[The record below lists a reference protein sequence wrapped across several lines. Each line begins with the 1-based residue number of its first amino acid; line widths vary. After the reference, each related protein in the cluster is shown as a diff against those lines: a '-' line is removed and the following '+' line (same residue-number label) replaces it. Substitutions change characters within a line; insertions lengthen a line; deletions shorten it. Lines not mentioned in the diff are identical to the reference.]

1 MFTCSG
7 VKNKDLLFKE
17 DSVKNFE
24 DIQQFIKNCGNKFK
38 LVVCQANDPYILQA
52 IEAVRKEGFI
62 EPILV
67 GFRDEIEDAARS
79 AGVSLSQYEI
89 QHELRKSDIARK
101 AVKMVANNEA
111 DILMKGQ
118 VRTGEILREVLNREN
133 NLNIGRILSTLQVF
147 QHPLFDRFF
156 FLIHAS
162 LNIVPDLKQKQDIVQ
177 NVINFVKNLGVDK
190 PIVAILSPVE
200 TVNPSIQET
209 LDAACLSKM
218 ADRGTIKG
226 GRVEGPLALDNA
238 LFPEAA
244 ERKGIKSPYAGHAD
258 ILVAQDLNSADIL
271 YKSLTFFGQAEA
283 ASILIGARVPI
294 VMTSRADSIKTM
306 INSIILGLYSSFR

>member
-1 MFTCSG
+1 M
-7 VKNKDLLFKE
+7 
-17 DSVKNFE
+17 KNFE
-24 DIQQFIKNCGNKFK
+24 DILQFIRNCGSKFR

-52 IEAVRKEGFI
+52 VEVIRKEGFI

-67 GFRDEIEDAARS
+67 GFRDEIEAA
-79 AGVSLSQYEI
+79 AKEGGVALSKYEI
-89 QHELRKSDIARK
+89 QHEIRKSDIARK

-118 VRTGEILREVLNREN
+118 VRTGEILREVLNKEN
-133 NLNIGRILSTLQVF
+133 NLNIGRILSTLQAF
-147 QHPLFDRFF
+147 QHHLFERFF

-177 NVINFVKNLGVDK
+177 NVINFVRNMGIDK

-218 ADRGTIKG
+218 AERGTIKG

-258 ILVAQDLNSADIL
+258 VLVAQDLNSADIL
-271 YKSLTFFGQAEA
+271 YKCLTFFGQAEA

-294 VMTSRADSIKTM
+294 IMTSRADSVKTM
-306 INSIILGLYSSFR
+306 INSIILGLYSGYR

>member
-1 MFTCSG
+1 LLLI
-7 VKNKDLLFKE
+7 KQKKDTLIIKE
-17 DSVKNFE
+17 RNMKTFE
-24 DIQQFIKNCGNKFK
+24 DILQFIKNCGNVFK

-52 IEAVRKEGFI
+52 VETIRQQGLI

-67 GFRDEIEDAARS
+67 GFRDEIENAAET
-79 AGVSLSQYEI
+79 ADISLMEYTI
-89 QHELRKSDIARK
+89 RHVVKKSDIARQ
-101 AVKMVANNEA
+101 AVRLVANNEA

-118 VRTGEILREVLNREN
+118 VRTGEILREVLSKEN
-133 NLNIGRILSTLQVF
+133 NLNIGRILSTLQAF
-147 QHPLFDRFF
+147 QHKLFDRFF

-177 NVINFVKNLGVDK
+177 NVINFVKNMGIDK

-200 TVNPSIQET
+200 TVNPSIQDT
-209 LDAACLSKM
+209 IDAACLSKM
-218 ADRGTIKG
+218 AERGTIKG

-244 ERKGIKSPYAGHAD
+244 KRKGIKSPYAGHAD

-271 YKSLTFFGQAEA
+271 YKSLTFLADAKA
-283 ASILIGARVPI
+283 ASILIGAKVPI
-294 VMTSRADSIKTM
+294 IMTSRADSVKTM
-306 INSIILGLYSSFR
+306 VNSIILGLYSCYR

>member
-1 MFTCSG
+1 M
-7 VKNKDLLFKE
+7 
-17 DSVKNFE
+17 KNFD
-24 DIQQFIKNCGNKFK
+24 DILQFIRNCGNKFR
-38 LVVCQANDPYILQA
+38 LVVCHANDPYILQA
-52 IEAVRKEGFI
+52 VEAVRKEGFI

-67 GFRDEIEDAARS
+67 GFQDEIEEAAR
-79 AGVSLSQYEI
+79 AGGISLSPYTI
-89 QHELRKSDIARK
+89 QHEIKKSEIARK
-101 AVKMVANNEA
+101 AVRIVASNEA

-118 VRTGEILREVLNREN
+118 VRTGEILREVLSKEN
-133 NLNIGRILSTLQVF
+133 NLNIGRILSTLQAF
-147 QHPLFDRFF
+147 QHHLFDHFF
-156 FLIHAS
+156 FLTHAS

-177 NVINFVKNLGVDK
+177 NAINFVRNMGIDK

-244 ERKGIKSPYAGHAD
+244 DRKGIKSPYAGHAD

-283 ASILIGARVPI
+283 ASILIGARIPI
-294 VMTSRADSIKTM
+294 IMTSRADSIKTM
-306 INSIILGLYSSFR
+306 INSIILGIYSCYR